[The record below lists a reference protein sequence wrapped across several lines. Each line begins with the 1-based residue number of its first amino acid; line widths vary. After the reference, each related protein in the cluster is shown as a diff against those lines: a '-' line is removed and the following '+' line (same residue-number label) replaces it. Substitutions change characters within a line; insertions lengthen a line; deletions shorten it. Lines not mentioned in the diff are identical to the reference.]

1 VAEVRREV
9 AMSVGRRRTDFA
21 KSALAHATEE
31 YEMKQIHFSIEIYR
45 LDGIDEEI
53 QHTASLLGLGL

>member
-1 VAEVRREV
+1 VGECHEL
-9 AMSVGRRRTDFA
+9 SGRRRTDFA
-21 KSALAHATEE
+21 KSAFAHTTEE

-53 QHTASLLGLGL
+53 QQTASRLGLEL